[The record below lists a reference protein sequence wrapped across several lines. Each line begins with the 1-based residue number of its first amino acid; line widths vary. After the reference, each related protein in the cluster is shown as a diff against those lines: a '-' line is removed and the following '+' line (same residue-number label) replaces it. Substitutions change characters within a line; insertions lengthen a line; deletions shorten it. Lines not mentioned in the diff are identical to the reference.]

1 VTSLIDVLIIE
12 ARRHGFTL
20 PALVIVFV
28 ICLASTAFAQ
38 DDDPVFRPLATPA
51 GNILT
56 AQDVSVVMRDGTAIS
71 LDIYRPEGS
80 ASHST
85 LYAAGPYPHN
95 QTILQDPT
103 SEAGPVAWY
112 VSQGYAVVLAN
123 VRGTGNSGG
132 DFSFFSP
139 QEQQDHY
146 EIIQWITEQPWSD
159 GQVAG
164 TGAGYYAASQWLM
177 AIQDPPGLECIAPI
191 NGTLDPFREWV
202 MPGGLANESVIGDW
216 YEKRVRLPNAFAPGS
231 PRLVDFD
238 LRFAQLAHASW
249 DAWWEER
256 SSVDSTRLI
265 TVSVF
270 ALSDWSQ
277 DRGEAG
283 LNSTLQAMVELN
295 GVNKLLVSNPA
306 ADLPVYQ
313 DTALLSREML
323 PYYRWCFSGKSPSSP
338 FIERPRIRYQVR
350 GQDSIKRES
359 SWPPGNVAQQAWFL
373 EIPAGETL
381 AGNLVAS
388 QSSAGTGFTNVTRSD
403 ADTTLRFVTPPLTE
417 DIEITGPVMFELYA
431 ASTTNDMAF
440 TVTVRE
446 EVMYTIPA
454 NGFRLPDIL
463 SEEAMPALLDSTT
476 ASTEILVTQG
486 GLKASSRLRD
496 TLRSS
501 EFLPV
506 YAFMGRETLS
516 PGQVYRQD
524 IALRQTAYRFR
535 AGNRIVVEV
544 SPVNDGSLNPAGRDT
559 VYHSARYPSR
569 LWLPVVQSAPLQT
582 GRPRTPALNPQQAPD
597 LPAPVTEQIPEENPV
612 LFVPL

>member
-1 VTSLIDVLIIE
+1 M
-12 ARRHGFTL
+12 AG
-20 PALVIVFV
+20 
-28 ICLASTAFAQ
+28 TAFGQ
-38 DDDPVFRPLATPA
+38 DADPVFRPLATPA

-56 AQDVSVVMRDGTAIS
+56 AQDVSVVMRDGTEIS
-71 LDIYRPEGS
+71 LDIFRPEGS
-80 ASHST
+80 ANHAT

-95 QTILQDPT
+95 QAILEDNT

-132 DFSFFSP
+132 DFSFFSR

-191 NGTLDPFREWV
+191 NGTLDPFREW
-202 MPGGLANESVIGDW
+202 MTPGGLANEAFISDW
-216 YEKRVRLPNAFAPGS
+216 YERRVRLPNAFAPGGG
-231 PRLVDFD
+231 RLVDFD
-238 LRFAQLAHASW
+238 LRLAQLAHPTW

-256 SSVDSTRLI
+256 SSLDTTSLI
-265 TVSVF
+265 TVPVF
-270 ALSDWSQ
+270 ALNDWNQSM
-277 DRGEAG
+277 GEAG
-283 LNSTLQAMVELN
+283 LTSTLNAMAGLN
-295 GVNKLLVSNPA
+295 GINKLLVSNPTA
-306 ADLPVYQ
+306 ELPVYQ
-313 DTALLSREML
+313 DIALLSREML
-323 PYYRWCFSGKSPSSP
+323 PYYRWCFSGKRPSSP
-338 FIERPRIRYQVR
+338 YIERPRIRYQVR

-359 SWPPGNVAQQAWFL
+359 NWPPGNVEQEAWFL
-373 EIPAGETL
+373 NIPSGESLTGNL
-381 AGNLVAS
+381 ASAQPSAGN
-388 QSSAGTGFTNVTRSD
+388 GFTNLTRTD
-403 ADTTLRFVTPPLTE
+403 ANTTMRFVTPPLTE
-417 DIEITGPVMFELYA
+417 DVEITGPVMLELYA

-440 TVTVRE
+440 TVTVKE

-454 NGFRLPDIL
+454 NGFRLPEIL
-463 SEEAMPALLDSTT
+463 SEETMPALLSSTT

-501 EFLPV
+501 EYLPV

-559 VYHSARYPSR
+559 IYHSARYPSR
-569 LWLPVVQSAPLQT
+569 LWLPVVQTAPQQT
-582 GRPRTPALNPQQAPD
+582 GRPRTPALNPQQTFNQPQALNPPQALD
-597 LPAPVTEQIPEENPV
+597 LPAPVTEQSPEESPA
-612 LFVPL
+612 LFVPR